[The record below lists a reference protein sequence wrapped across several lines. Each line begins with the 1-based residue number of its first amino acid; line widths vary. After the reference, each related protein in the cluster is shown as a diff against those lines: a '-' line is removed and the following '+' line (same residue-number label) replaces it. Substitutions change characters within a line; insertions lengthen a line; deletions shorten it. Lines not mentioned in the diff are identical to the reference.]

1 EHLDTL
7 SLMDQV
13 KYDFSYTFFY
23 SERPGTLAEKKLED
37 DIPQET
43 KKRRLNEIIQKQ
55 QKHSLQRNQ
64 MDLGQVKKVL
74 IEGYSKRSNDQ
85 LMGRTDAN
93 KVVVF
98 PKQNYERGQYVNL
111 LIKDCTAATLFGE
124 VIDN

>member
-1 EHLDTL
+1 
-7 SLMDQV
+7 
-13 KYDFSYTFFY
+13 
-23 SERPGTLAEKKLED
+23 LAEKKLED
-37 DIPQET
+37 DIPREI

-64 MDLGQVKKVL
+64 MNLGQVKEVL

-98 PKQNYERGQYVNL
+98 PKQNYKKGQYVNV

-124 VIDN
+124 VAEY